1 MEMEKT
7 EIIIMMVPSKDNLH
21 FDDQGVTIKLE
32 DYIF

>member
-7 EIIIMMVPSKDNLH
+7 EIMMVPSKDNLH

>member
-1 MEMEKT
+1 MEMEKI
-7 EIIIMMVPSKDNLH
+7 EIMMVPSKDNLH